1 MLNLRS
7 FALWLE
13 FLLLFGG
20 VPVLILLYRDRW
32 LTVGLLWAGAA
43 GAYLYNR
50 YNGRFDH
57 DEARGYGAVRDN
69 IKHVLLRFALIA
81 PVMTAVTLMT
91 IPGSFL
97 SFPRERPGLWVL
109 VMILYPLLSVWPQE
123 MIYRA
128 FVYRR
133 YEPLFGLR
141 AGYVLAS
148 ALAFGFMHIIFV
160 NTVAVVLSVLG
171 GLLFAGSYARHRS
184 LALVSIEHALYGCLI
199 FTIGLGRFFFTGYA
213 WS

>member
-1 MLNLRS
+1 MLNLGS

-13 FLLLFGG
+13 FILLFGG
-20 VPVLILLYRDRW
+20 TPMIILQFRDRW
-32 LTVGLLWAGAA
+32 LMVGLLWAGAA
-43 GAYLYNR
+43 GAFLYNR
-50 YNGRFDH
+50 RFRR
-57 DEARGYGAVRDN
+57 DETRRGGTVRDN
-69 IKHVLLRFALIA
+69 IKYVFFRFALIA
-81 PVMTAVTLMT
+81 PVMTVATLIT

-109 VMILYPLLSVWPQE
+109 VMLLYPVLSVWPQE

-133 YEPLFGLR
+133 YEPLFGRR
-141 AGYVLAS
+141 AGYILAS

-171 GLLFAGSYARHRS
+171 GLLFAGNYARHRS
-184 LALVSIEHALYGCLI
+184 LVLVSIEHALYGCLI
-199 FTIGLGRFFFTGYA
+199 FTTGLGKFFFTGYA
-213 WS
+213 WG